1 MSFFGKLKS
10 KLFKSSAKLEEG
22 LDAIVQEDVAPE
34 EEPSAPAITDA
45 AAQVAQ
51 PEVLRAPDPV
61 GDSPREQKRAQVA
74 PPEAGRGRA
83 RRQRAKGRD

>member
-51 PEVLRAPDPV
+51 P
-61 GDSPREQKRAQVA
+61 
-74 PPEAGRGRA
+74 
-83 RRQRAKGRD
+83 

>member
-61 GDSPREQKRAQVA
+61 GDSPREQARAGGA
-74 PPEAGRGRA
+74 ARSRGRGRA